1 MREIWVLT
9 TDPRFFVFPSLQ
21 GPTMVNRTLTA
32 QAFEELASNYEMTV
46 DQELQK
52 AWGVSYPDFVE
63 QVLRFAGVRD
73 EQKILDIA
81 TGTGLIPRRL
91 VSMLGPC
98 GCIVGLDITYTALQL
113 GKFKIKFNRDHKAI
127 SFTCATATALP
138 FAPGSFDC
146 VICALA
152 THHINQAE
160 LLEQAFAVLKPGGK
174 LIVSDVIASPS
185 WQFPGIKP
193 FLRLAAYLYF
203 FFAKSPARA
212 WIESQAVTD
221 IHTQKEWVSAL
232 SQHGFS
238 GIQASRA
245 FSKHAYASSGIILV
259 GIKDAM
265 QTLAP
270 QT

>member
-1 MREIWVLT
+1 MREIWVFLT
-9 TDPRFFVFPSLQ
+9 TDPMFFVFHRYKAPI
-21 GPTMVNRTLTA
+21 MVNRTLTA
-32 QAFEELASNYEMTV
+32 QAFEELASNYEKTV
-46 DQELQK
+46 DEELQK

-113 GKFKIKFNRDHKAI
+113 GKFKIKFKPDQKTI

-138 FAPGSFDC
+138 FAPDSFDC

-152 THHINQAE
+152 THHINQDE
-160 LLEQAFAVLKPGGK
+160 LLRQAFIVLKPGGK
-174 LIVSDVIASPS
+174 LIISDVIASPS
-185 WQFPGIKP
+185 WKFPGIKP
-193 FLRLAAYLYF
+193 FLRLAAYVYF

-232 SQHGFS
+232 SQQGFS
-238 GIQASRA
+238 AIHVSRP
-245 FSKHAYASSGIILV
+245 FSKHAYASSGIILF
-259 GIKDAM
+259 GTKDVM
-265 QTLAP
+265 
-270 QT
+270 